1 MFNILNIFG
10 DIMRLPEIGQRI
22 KEQRR
27 ALGLTQEQL
36 AKLSELSRTT
46 INQMENGTLV
56 DLGYAKL
63 SNLLSVLGLDLQAR
77 PATGLNH
84 ALEVAARTASTS
96 YKNMLAP
103 EKLAEMLASG
113 DAPDEYRPHLM
124 TLLDETPLPVVVK
137 AIQEAA
143 QRSPAATP
151 RKMMQHMAKWADEL
165 HSYRAVW

>member
-1 MFNILNIFG
+1 
-10 DIMRLPEIGQRI
+10 MRLSEIGQQIR
-22 KEQRR
+22 EQRQS
-27 ALGLTQEQL
+27 LGLTQDQL

-63 SNLLSVLGLDLQAR
+63 SNLLSVIGLDLQAQ
-77 PATGLNH
+77 PATGLSH

-96 YKNMLAP
+96 YKNTLAP

-124 TLLDETPLPVVVK
+124 TLLDETPLPVVIK
-137 AIQEAA
+137 AIQETA
-143 QRSPAATP
+143 QRSPATTP

-165 HSYRAVW
+165 HSYRTVW